1 MPRTVRRVRTALRG
15 LRGLR
20 GLCPPADELRR
31 SPFHTRLPQATSVP
45 HHHSPSDLHIARVGL
60 APAAFPSLS
69 FFLLSPSL
77 SFSVSLL
84 TDAACSRGV
93 RTIYGS
99 PTRHKALPYITSAG
113 RTLLMACFVL
123 HASCGV
129 VLAMRPRCKHYGQ
142 CNRIIDIIS
151 M

>member
-45 HHHSPSDLHIARVGL
+45 HHHSPSDLHIARVGIP
-60 APAAFPSLS
+60 PAAFPSLS

-84 TDAACSRGV
+84 TDAACSRGMQNDLRFSHQAQGPSLRYVCWKDPADGILRSACIKWSSV
-93 RTIYGS
+93 R
-99 PTRHKALPYITSAG
+99 
-113 RTLLMACFVL
+113 
-123 HASCGV
+123 HATPLQAIRAV
-129 VLAMRPRCKHYGQ
+129 Q
-142 CNRIIDIIS
+142 
-151 M
+151 

>member
-1 MPRTVRRVRTALRG
+1 MPRTVRRVRTVLRG

-69 FFLLSPSL
+69 FSFSLLLSSSPSASSQMRRAQEESERFTVL
-77 SFSVSLL
+77 PPGTRPFLTLRLL
-84 TDAACSRGV
+84 EGPC
-93 RTIYGS
+93 
-99 PTRHKALPYITSAG
+99 
-113 RTLLMACFVL
+113 
-123 HASCGV
+123 
-129 VLAMRPRCKHYGQ
+129 
-142 CNRIIDIIS
+142 
-151 M
+151 